1 MRSIFASALLAAAS
15 VATPDVN
22 FTSVGTFTLKN
33 AAFPSVASFAD
44 APEDKFLLVSSFG
57 AMSSGAVYVVPKI
70 KDAIVNKTVSKLSP
84 VDLPLH
90 KTNFAWPNSVEVV
103 PFDVFGLR
111 AIVVPDGFLVPGKS
125 DGGVYIITMDPSN
138 VTLTTSVTKISTE
151 PKGYFYHMGYW
162 VDLNGDG
169 RKDFITARSNAK
181 AGGGQLVWFEHPAE
195 GISGIW
201 TEHIVCSGPDV
212 GIQMISAPQ
221 YKSEIIIFAAE
232 FFNEK
237 VTLHRIST
245 VDGSLVGSKV
255 IDDGAI
261 LSAYSVTYAD
271 INGDGVKE
279 LIVNNHEKDTKSN
292 GIWAYTMP
300 TDWMSGTYIKTN
312 LASGFS
318 NKFSLLIPNMAPGF
332 PYSFY
337 PQVSTTGKV
346 PAHIVVAGDGDHTAW
361 LMTPTDSHFTYARDT
376 IKEEKGTVGALC
388 FADIDGDDWQE
399 LFVPDYDSSKIE
411 VFKFSAKTTQL
422 FL

>member
-332 PYSFY
+332 PYPFY